1 MFLAPELRPV
11 FARRLHADRGWGRP
25 WLHRPRTTRRLRHV
39 KRCRGGRGPAGCG
52 KGPQLPGSAGGSDDG
67 GLEAVRLLTASVVA
81 VPPGA
86 GGGSCAA
93 GHAVG
98 ADPGCGGQA
107 GRLISQSMLDI
118 VSIEA
123 DQEAGQWLPPSGRN
137 WKKSEPAA
145 VCRRGDHGNVP
156 AAARQGRGPQ
166 PPGPPLRQRERHA
179 RGQGCDAAAPEP
191 AVPGAAVFRGTR

>member
-1 MFLAPELRPV
+1 MLTEAGEGPGCTARAPPGGCVMSGDAVAGEGRLAVVGVRSCPAVPAAV
-11 FARRLHADRGWGRP
+11 MMAGW
-25 WLHRPRTTRRLRHV
+25 L
-39 KRCRGGRGPAGCG
+39 
-52 KGPQLPGSAGGSDDG
+52 
-67 GLEAVRLLTASVVA
+67 AVRLLTASVVA